1 MKHIKGAEKMMYD
14 CMNDYG
20 EYKIVCSECIETIN
34 DDCESDLHFFII
46 IEILKSG
53 TCEQCERPT

>member
-1 MKHIKGAEKMMYD
+1 MYG

-20 EYKIVCSECIETIN
+20 EYKIVCSDCLETIN
-34 DDCESDLHFFII
+34 EDCESDLHFFII

-53 TCEQCERPT
+53 TCEQCERKDYFA